1 MNNSE
6 MDDLFTQIRTAHR
19 LLAAYYQRLLPV
31 IESIALEAD
40 TEFYFWSP
48 HRFSPPGQ
56 SNANPFKKWQ
66 WDLLPAVV
74 TRYVFKHV
82 NDLKRITKGDYIIE
96 FLVVND
102 SGIDDE
108 KSKSQPDAL
117 TLKVGVNEARSIL
130 KLAVYRAVQDEDS
143 DFYKK
148 WNSISYSDYS
158 DSIDVQLDHKFVTA
172 GFEVPLNLL
181 MSDSGVHTVKAKIDQ
196 YLLITQE
203 AVSAYSAD
211 NGV

>member
-1 MNNSE
+1 M
-6 MDDLFTQIRTAHR
+6 
-19 LLAAYYQRLLPV
+19 
-31 IESIALEAD
+31 
-40 TEFYFWSP
+40 
-48 HRFSPPGQ
+48 
-56 SNANPFKKWQ
+56 
-66 WDLLPAVV
+66 
-74 TRYVFKHV
+74 
-82 NDLKRITKGDYIIE
+82 
-96 FLVVND
+96 
-102 SGIDDE
+102 
-108 KSKSQPDAL
+108 
-117 TLKVGVNEARSIL
+117 KVGVNEARSIL